1 MKGRVSWGDAT
12 EEGKMRIK
20 RLLTGALVLGCLAV
34 PIANAATRHRPAV
47 TGVNFSPA
55 TFAAASSRPAAASA
69 GGTTIRFH
77 LAGDA
82 VKLKV
87 AVARRLS
94 GRNVRGRCV
103 KATAKLS
110 KRAACARYK
119 SSGAIVR
126 DVDSN
131 AESLRFSGRV
141 GGRVLAPGRYR
152 ATIVAIDKR
161 HHRSQRKR
169 TTFAIIRSSASGG
182 SPPASPA
189 PPANPAPTPVSG
201 YPNPSNTGV
210 RAGWSPRHTTNGDL
224 TINTPGAV
232 LDGELVTGT
241 LTVAARNVTIRNSW
255 VYGSISNQS
264 SAGTD
269 YSGMLVEDTDVGP
282 PSGSGGDTFPAI
294 LVAGYTLRR
303 VHVHNMSEGPR
314 VAAFNNSSV
323 PAANQTIDIQDSL
336 IQVVRGSC
344 SHNDGIQG
352 YGEPPR
358 AIIIHNTIDTR
369 AAGPDC
375 TTGAIF
381 VGNDN
386 ADLITIQNNML
397 MGGGYSLRAGGP
409 AKPGDGDGGPGGTYD
424 HITGNRIVNNS
435 WGYGPVSV
443 DDCKTV
449 HDWSDNTVVT
459 IDSNYQ
465 PTSTVRQLTTC

>member
-47 TGVNFSPA
+47 TGFNFSPS
-55 TFAAASSRPAAASA
+55 TFAASSRPAAASA

-77 LAGDA
+77 LAGNA
-82 VKLKV
+82 VTLKV

-94 GRNVRGRCV
+94 GRKVGGRCV
-103 KATAKLS
+103 KSTAKLR
-110 KRAACARYK
+110 KHRACTRYK

-161 HHRSQRKR
+161 HHRSKRKR
-169 TTFAIIRSSASGG
+169 TTFTIIRATASGA
-182 SPPASPA
+182 PPAAPA
-189 PPANPAPTPVSG
+189 PPATPPPAAVSG

-210 RAGWSPRHTTNGDL
+210 PAGWTPRHTTNGDR
-224 TINTPGAV
+224 TITTPGTV

-241 LTVAARNVTIRNSW
+241 LFVNARNVTIRNSW
-255 VYGSISNQS
+255 IYGPINNQT

-269 YSGMLVEDTDVGP
+269 YGGMLVEDTDVGP
-282 PSGSGGDTFPAI
+282 PSGTGAETFPGI

-314 VAAFNNSSV
+314 VAAFNNSAV
-323 PAANQTIDIQDSL
+323 PAASQTIDIQDSL
-336 IQVVRGSC
+336 VQIVRGTC

-358 AIIIHNTIDTR
+358 TILNHNTIDAR
-369 AAGPDC
+369 DAGPDC

-381 VGNDN
+381 IGNDN
-386 ADLITIQNNML
+386 ADQLTVTNNML
-397 MGGGYSLRAGGP
+397 AGGGFTMRIGGP
-409 AKPGDGDGGPGGTYD
+409 GPDGPGGTYD
-424 HITGNRIVNNS
+424 HISGNRIVNNS
-435 WGYGPVSV
+435 WGAGPVLIDS
-443 DDCKTV
+443 CPNNPPPIA
-449 HDWSDNTVVT
+449 DWSDNTVVT
-459 IDSNYQ
+459 IDANYQ
-465 PTSTVRQLTTC
+465 PTSTVRRINKPC

>member
-141 GGRVLAPGRYR
+141 GGRKL
-152 ATIVAIDKR
+152 
-161 HHRSQRKR
+161 S
-169 TTFAIIRSSASGG
+169 
-182 SPPASPA
+182 PASYRLVA
-189 PPANPAPTPVSG
+189 KVRDNAGNPARPAQAPF
-201 YPNPSNTGV
+201 
-210 RAGWSPRHTTNGDL
+210 R
-224 TINTPGAV
+224 I
-232 LDGELVTGT
+232 
-241 LTVAARNVTIRNSW
+241 ARR
-255 VYGSISNQS
+255 
-264 SAGTD
+264 
-269 YSGMLVEDTDVGP
+269 
-282 PSGSGGDTFPAI
+282 
-294 LVAGYTLRR
+294 
-303 VHVHNMSEGPR
+303 
-314 VAAFNNSSV
+314 
-323 PAANQTIDIQDSL
+323 
-336 IQVVRGSC
+336 
-344 SHNDGIQG
+344 
-352 YGEPPR
+352 
-358 AIIIHNTIDTR
+358 
-369 AAGPDC
+369 
-375 TTGAIF
+375 
-381 VGNDN
+381 
-386 ADLITIQNNML
+386 
-397 MGGGYSLRAGGP
+397 
-409 AKPGDGDGGPGGTYD
+409 
-424 HITGNRIVNNS
+424 
-435 WGYGPVSV
+435 
-443 DDCKTV
+443 
-449 HDWSDNTVVT
+449 
-459 IDSNYQ
+459 
-465 PTSTVRQLTTC
+465 